1 MTEIK
6 LMTLAVDNFKG
17 IKSYRLAPEGASMTI
32 TGRNATGKTSLFDA
46 FTWLLF
52 GKDSR
57 GASKFQVKPRDEAG
71 NEIEGAE
78 PHVEAVLQ
86 MDGKLVTLQRDLK
99 ENWVQHK
106 GQLEKE
112 RKSDTSALK
121 IDSVPKKLKEYQ
133 DYISQLIDEDL
144 FKLLTVPGA
153 FNALKVDQ
161 RRDIL
166 MGMLPE
172 ISTEDVVASDAEL
185 VGLDDILGGKTVDE
199 RRKQIVYERRELKK
213 DIDGIPARID
223 EAERAKPTPQ
233 ATEAQ
238 LLEIARTYESQANDL
253 ADKLQVAKAVGADTA
268 RQQAIADARLAL
280 TTAQTKWQSG
290 ANLALESIRKDIA
303 AQREKLSETQTK
315 LYKVNR
321 LGSQLTMDVQALTAK
336 HDELLEAYHA
346 EAAVTFD
353 DSALVCPTCGQELP
367 EDKAEDIRKHF
378 NVEHSDKL
386 AQLIADGKQTNT
398 DLASKQSE
406 LDEATSAAETAKA
419 LIDDASVRLDD
430 LQTTLTAQ
438 QAEMGQWEDTDE
450 YKALTNKLAALEA
463 DKGESKAAEVA
474 KLESDLAEKQTN
486 LQATKDELGKYDAI
500 VKQDQRI
507 AELKEQETM
516 LKQQAAEL
524 DKADYM
530 LQEYTRAKSG
540 LIESKLNQLFSV
552 VKFQLFDETKDG
564 NVVDVV
570 RTTVG
575 GIDYDAGLNTGARM
589 RAGLDIINALDRQH
603 DVQAPIFVDDAES
616 LSEPFATYAQQ
627 IRLRVTDE
635 ESLTIKED

>member
-17 IKSYRLAPEGASMTI
+17 IKAYKLDPEGNSMTI

-57 GASKFQVKPRDEAG
+57 GASKFQVKPRDTAG
-71 NEIEGAE
+71 QEIEGAE

-86 MDGKLVTLQRDLK
+86 VDGKVVTLQRDLK

-112 RKSDTSALK
+112 RKSDTTALK

-172 ISTEDVVASDAEL
+172 ISTADVVASDDKL

-223 EAERAKPTPQ
+223 EAERAKPTPE

-238 LLEIARTYESQANDL
+238 LLEIADTYEAQANKL
-253 ADKLQVAKAVGADTA
+253 ADELQAAKAAGADTA

-290 ANLALESIRKDIA
+290 ASLALESIRKDIA
-303 AQREKLSETQTK
+303 TQRETLSDSQNK
-315 LYKVNR
+315 LYRVN
-321 LGSQLTMDVQALTAK
+321 LMGNKLATDVQELTAK
-336 HDELLEAYHA
+336 HDKLLEAYHT

-386 AQLIADGKQTNT
+386 SQLIADGKKTNT
-398 DLASKQSE
+398 DLSAKQSE
-406 LDEATSAAETAKA
+406 LDEATDAAETAKT
-419 LIDDASVRLDD
+419 LTDEASVRLDD
-430 LQTTLTAQ
+430 LQATLTAQ
-438 QAEMGQWEDTDE
+438 QAEMGKWEDTDE
-450 YKALTNKLAALEA
+450 YKALTDKVAALKT
-463 DKGESKAAEVA
+463 DKGESKAAEVS
-474 KLESDLAEKQTN
+474 KLEADLAEKQTN

-507 AELKEQETM
+507 AELKDQETK

-524 DKADYM
+524 DKTDYL

-616 LSEPFATYAQQ
+616 LSEPFTTDAQQ

-635 ESLTIKED
+635 DNLTIKED

>member
-6 LMTLAVDNFKG
+6 LMTLVVDNFKG
-17 IKSYRLAPEGASMTI
+17 IKAYKLDPQGASMTI

-57 GASKFQVKPRDEAG
+57 GASKFQVKPRDADG
-71 NEIEGAE
+71 QEIEGAE

-86 MDGKLVTLQRDLK
+86 VDGKVVTLQRDLK

-112 RKSDTSALK
+112 RKSDTTALK

-133 DYISQLIDEDL
+133 DYIGQLIDEDL

-153 FNALKVDQ
+153 FNSLKVDQ

-172 ISTEDVVASDAEL
+172 INTADVVASDDKLA
-185 VGLDDILGGKTVDE
+185 GLDEILAGKTVDE

-253 ADKLQVAKAVGADTA
+253 ADKLQVAKAAGADTA
-268 RQQAIADARLAL
+268 RQQAIADVRLAL

-406 LDEATSAAETAKA
+406 LDEATSDAEMAKA
-419 LIDDASVRLDD
+419 LTDDASVRLDD

-500 VKQDQRI
+500 VKQDRRI

-540 LIESKLNQLFSV
+540 LIESKLNALFKV
-552 VKFQLFDETKDG
+552 VKFQLFDTTKDG

-616 LSEPFATYAQQ
+616 LSEPFGTDAQQ

-635 ESLTIKED
+635 DNLTIQED